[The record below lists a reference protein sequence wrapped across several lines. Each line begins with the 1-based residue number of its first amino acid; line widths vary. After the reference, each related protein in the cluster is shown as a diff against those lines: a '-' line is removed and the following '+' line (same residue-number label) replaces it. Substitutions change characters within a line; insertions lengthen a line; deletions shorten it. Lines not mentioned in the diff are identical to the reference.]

1 MLKMFKRALSKV
13 SSISKQLSSKIRK
26 LKEKRKKEAERRF
39 LTKPY
44 YQKRKKDF
52 GDYFFGGLG
61 GLAAFGAGLG
71 LVGGSILLSGGI
83 GALGLVAYGLYR
95 YVRREKEAER
105 RAYHSILR
113 KRLGFNLYGYS
124 SLQDYFQAIDSKI
137 KEEDFEKALEWLKDY
152 QRIESLG
159 RRIDRKYVWNEV
171 YRFALDRYEE
181 SKKYFGKKIKEAERK
196 IKEYEQK
203 IQKKM
208 KEIERIK
215 ESLDFYQGKEEIEK
229 KYDKMVETYYS
240 LSKLREEIKREK
252 ERMIR
257 YKNFLDDFYLLLE
270 RDLYPTVNA
279 VIRYDAKVVQ
289 PTLTIF

>member
-1 MLKMFKRALSKV
+1 MLRMFKKALSKV
-13 SSISKQLSSKIRK
+13 SSLSKQFSSTIRE

-39 LTKPY
+39 LSKPY

-61 GLAAFGAGLG
+61 GLAALGVGLG
-71 LVGGSILLSGGI
+71 LIGGSILLSGGI
-83 GALGLVAYGLYR
+83 GALGLVTYGLYK
-95 YVRREKEAER
+95 YVRREKEDER
-105 RAYHSILR
+105 RAYHSILK

-124 SLQDYFQAIDSKI
+124 NLQDYFQAIDSKI

-196 IKEYEQK
+196 IREYEQK
-203 IQKKM
+203 IQKKRR
-208 KEIERIK
+208 EIERIK

-229 KYDKMVETYYS
+229 KYDKMVESYYS

-252 ERMIR
+252 ERMAR

-270 RDLYPTVNA
+270 KDLYPTVNA